1 MAVTQSALA
10 TAFRALH
17 VPGKPIILTNIYDA
31 ASARAVTEI
40 PASRAMA
47 TASWAVAVAAG
58 STDDGLTLETNVAAV
73 SVVAE
78 LAKKSGLPLTVDF
91 QDGYGDRL
99 EEGIEKL
106 LSHGVVGINLED
118 FDRATRKLLLIEKAV
133 ERVKIVLAVAK
144 KKGVDDF
151 VVNARADPLLHGGT
165 IPECITRGKAY
176 LAAGATTVFVLGG
189 TGSANIM
196 TKDEISELVKA
207 FDGKL
212 NVGLKLAPGNL
223 TAKELSGLGVAR
235 ISLGPEL
242 QFAAMKALKDEA
254 EKVLGG

>member
-1 MAVTQSALA
+1 MPVTQSALA
-10 TAFRALH
+10 TSFRAFH

-31 ASARAVTEI
+31 ASARVVIEL
-40 PASRAMA
+40 PATRAIA

-58 STDDGLTLETNVAAV
+58 STDDGLTVETNLAAV
-73 SVVAE
+73 SVVAP

-99 EEGIEKL
+99 EEGVEKL
-106 LSHGVVGINLED
+106 LTHGVVGINLED
-118 FDRATRKLLLIEKAV
+118 FDRVTRKLLPIERAAD
-133 ERVKIVLAVAK
+133 RVKRVLTVAK
-144 KKGVDDF
+144 ENGVEEF

-165 IPECITRGKAY
+165 LSDCIARGKAY

-189 TGSANIM
+189 TGSASKM
-196 TKDEISELVKA
+196 SKDEISDLVEA

-223 TAKELSGLGVAR
+223 TVKELGELGVAR

-254 EKVLGG
+254 EKVLSS